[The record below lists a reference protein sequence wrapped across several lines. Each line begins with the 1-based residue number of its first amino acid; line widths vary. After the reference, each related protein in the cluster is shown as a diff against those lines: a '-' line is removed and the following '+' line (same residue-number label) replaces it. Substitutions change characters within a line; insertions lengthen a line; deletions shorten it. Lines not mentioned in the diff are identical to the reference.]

1 MIWRTNNLAMGLSL
15 TSKKAQKLSKP
26 YDKEGAQPTTTKSQ
40 LHTAVIG
47 HGKRK
52 MEL

>member
-26 YDKEGAQPTTTKSQ
+26 YDKEGAQPTATKSQ
-40 LHTAVIG
+40 LRITMTG
-47 HGKRK
+47 HGKSK